1 MSSRSPGLTT
11 TLTALITMMSPLALS
26 SADLAQTGE
35 GKKFTPLKIQPL
47 PISGQALCPADL
59 VGGQMSIGGIAGTV
73 IPKNKLSVTG
83 TQTLEVL
90 GTQFQFSGEAG
101 SVMVALQKGTPVRLN
116 VLRDGVGELLPL
128 IGKKSG
134 QLAVPVVV
142 AQNNGYTAHYRSGSV
157 AVGRIKKE
165 AVLFYD
171 SNLDGKYTVADDA
184 VSIGSGVV
192 FASIG
197 KYLATSEGL
206 MTLGEL
212 KADGSGFQ
220 YEEATVE
227 TGRLDVSF
235 VMPAAETHAVF
246 TGPSDSQVVVA
257 GGKALTT
264 LPGQYRLSHG
274 LVFDRKTGVSYAGIV
289 TGKSEPITVAAGK
302 EITKASFGG
311 TFTGDIPV
319 KVIPAAGN
327 KPKQIVIEWPAIR
340 DLRGTGGEYYVGYRI
355 VGGAANVFID
365 GKQVG
370 SAAPPC

>member
-142 AQNNGYTAHYRSGSV
+142 AQPVGYTAYYRSGSV

-192 FASIG
+192 FAHIG
-197 KYLATSEGL
+197 KYLATSDGL

-235 VMPAAETHAVF
+235 VMPAETHAVF

-340 DLRGTGGEYYVGYRI
+340 DLRGAGGEYYVGYRL

-365 GKQVG
+365 GKQAG
-370 SAAPPC
+370 SATHPC